1 MQYKKNAKKQNH
13 FGDQLEVDL
22 GQQVLGIQIENV

>member
-1 MQYKKNAKKQNH
+1 MQNIFKKQNH